1 MEVFLANITSFPTAI
16 YTVVVAVMF
25 GFWLLNLTGL
35 FNFDALDIDLD
46 IDLDAQTP
54 GIFASIMIN
63 LGLTGVPFT
72 VVLTIL
78 NTIAWLLSYYAV
90 HFGLSLLEPGL
101 AKTLVGISILIVSFA
116 IALPITALVIQPMR
130 GFFSKLNDEST
141 EQSLLGATC
150 TVRTSRVDKE
160 FGEAECS
167 LDGLSHIIKV
177 RCESFNNLKHGDKAV
192 IVDHD
197 QSAGFYYVEQNHSEI

>member
-1 MEVFLANITSFPTAI
+1 MEVFLTNITSFPTAI
-16 YTVVVAVMF
+16 YTVLVTVMF

-35 FNFDALDIDLD
+35 FNFDALDVDVD
-46 IDLDAQTP
+46 IDLDVESP
-54 GIFASIMIN
+54 DLFATIMIN

-101 AKTLVGISILIVSFA
+101 ANTLVAISILLVSFA
-116 IALPITALVIQPMR
+116 LALPITVAVIQPLR
-130 GFFSKLNDEST
+130 GFFAKLNDEGSQ
-141 EQSLLGATC
+141 QSLLGATC
-150 TVRTSRVDKE
+150 TVRTSRVDNE

-177 RCESFNNLKHGDKAV
+177 RCEGFNNLKHGDKAV

-197 QSAGFYYVEQNHSEI
+197 QSAGFYYIQQAQTEI